1 MGGVFEQITRCSICG
16 NSELVPVLDLGVQ
29 ALTGVF
35 PRSREQPVGR
45 GPLELVKCHGSAA
58 ESWGLVQLRHAY
70 SSSELYGENY
80 GYRSSLNPA
89 MVAHLG
95 RTARKLAETVTLGSD
110 DLVVDIGSNDGT
122 LLSLYEPAGATLVG
136 IDPTAKKFRSFYRP
150 DIHVIEDFFSADA
163 VLGSFGGKRARIVTS
178 IAMFYDL
185 RDPMTFMREVHRI
198 LDAEGVWHF
207 EQSYLPLMLS
217 ANAYDTVCHEHLQYY
232 ALRQIKWMTDRCGFK
247 IVDVATNAVN
257 GGSFAVTVAREE
269 STRSE
274 ATETIARMMGDEER
288 AGIDRIEPY
297 TRFRKE
303 VEEHRS
309 SLVALFARWTTAGKR
324 AVGYGAS
331 TKGNVILQYCGLT
344 PDQLPVIADVNP
356 DKFGS
361 FTPGT
366 LIPIVSEADA
376 MRLDPDILVVFPWH
390 FREFIIGK
398 EAPFIR
404 GGGALLFPL
413 PWLDLV
419 DS

>member
-1 MGGVFEQITRCSICG
+1 VFEQITRCSICG
-16 NSELVPVLDLGVQ
+16 NEDLVPVLDLGVQ

-45 GPLELVKCHGSAA
+45 GPLELVKCDGSTTT
-58 ESWGLVQLRHAY
+58 SCGLVQLRHAY
-70 SSSELYGENY
+70 SSSDLYGDNY

-95 RTARKLAETVTLGSD
+95 RTAAKLAESVTLGRD
-110 DLVVDIGSNDGT
+110 DLIVDIGSNDGT
-122 LLSLYEPAGATLVG
+122 LLSLYQPAGAKLVG

-150 DIHVIEDFFSADA
+150 DIAVIEDFFSADA
-163 VLGSFGGKRARIVTS
+163 IIDSFPGKRARIVTS

-185 RDPMTFMREVHRI
+185 RDPMTFMSEVDRI
-198 LDAEGVWHF
+198 LDDEGLWHF

-232 ALRQIKWMTDRCGFK
+232 ALRQIKWMTDRSGFK
-247 IVDVATNAVN
+247 IVDLVTNAVN
-257 GGSFAVTVAREE
+257 GGSFAVTVARQE
-269 STRSE
+269 SKRVE
-274 ATETIARMMGDEER
+274 ATESIDRMLEDEDR
-288 AGIDRIEPY
+288 AGTDRLDTY
-297 TRFRKE
+297 TRFRKQ
-303 VEEHRS
+303 VEEHRT
-309 SLVALFARWTTAGKR
+309 SLRALFDDWATTGKR

-344 PDQLPVIADVNP
+344 PDLLPVIADVNP

-376 MRLDPDILVVFPWH
+376 MRLQPDVLVVFPWH
-390 FREFIIGK
+390 FREFIVRK
-398 EAPFIR
+398 EASFIR
-404 GGGALLFPL
+404 AGGSLLFPL
-413 PWLDLV
+413 PSIQLI
-419 DS
+419 SS

>member
-1 MGGVFEQITRCSICG
+1 VFEQITRCSICG
-16 NSELVPVLDLGVQ
+16 NPELVPILDLGVQ

-35 PRSREQPVGR
+35 PRSREQLVGR
-45 GPLELVKCHGSAA
+45 GPLELVKCRGSVA
-58 ESWGLVQLRHAY
+58 ESCGLVQLRHAY

-95 RTARKLAETVTLGSD
+95 RTARKLAESVTLRLD

-122 LLSLYEPAGATLVG
+122 LLSLYEPAGATLLG

-150 DIHVIEDFFSADA
+150 DIHVIEDFFSADS
-163 VLGSFGGKRARIVTS
+163 VLGSFGGRRARIVTS

-185 RDPMTFMREVHRI
+185 RDPMTFMSEVDRI
-198 LDAEGVWHF
+198 LDDEGLWHF

-232 ALRQIKWMTDRCGFK
+232 ALRQIKWMTDRSGFK
-247 IVDVATNAVN
+247 IVDLVTNAVN
-257 GGSFAVTVAREE
+257 GGSFAITVARQE
-269 STRSE
+269 SKRVE
-274 ATETIARMMGDEER
+274 ATESIDRMLEDEDR
-288 AGIDRIEPY
+288 AGTDRLDIY
-297 TRFRKE
+297 TLFRKQ
-303 VEEHRS
+303 VEEHRT
-309 SLVALFARWTTAGKR
+309 SLRALFEDWATTGKR

-344 PDQLPVIADVNP
+344 PDQLAVIADVNP

-376 MRLDPDILVVFPWH
+376 MRLQPDVLVVFPWH
-390 FREFIIGK
+390 FREFIVRK
-398 EAPFIR
+398 EASFIR
-404 GGGALLFPL
+404 AGGSLLFPL
-413 PWLDLV
+413 PSIQLI
-419 DS
+419 SS